1 MREFVVVG
9 HDAPVVPEFA
19 LDGLPGAGR
28 LDVLCRCVTGAL
40 LRSHGVRSDTRVHLV
55 LADEF
60 TVRFDGDSVR
70 RLNPDERST
79 AALVRGALEDREKAV
94 GAMPVE
100 VHPGIELRR
109 RGVAGTVEAVAD
121 RTTLVTLHEDGTPVT
136 DWGLFDAT
144 EAGPEKAATDADS
157 NVDLDVGFVLS
168 DHDDFTDD
176 ERTLLSE
183 TADRR
188 LRLGPVPLHA
198 DQAIVVAHHFLDTA
212 GYRSV

>member
-1 MREFVVVG
+1 MREFVVLG
-9 HDAPVVPEFA
+9 HDAPVAPDFA
-19 LDGLPGAGR
+19 LDDLPGAGR

-79 AALVRGALEDREKAV
+79 AALVRGALEEREKAV
-94 GAMPVE
+94 GAMPVTA
-100 VHPGIELRR
+100 HPGVELRR
-109 RGVAGTVEAVAD
+109 RGVADTVEAVAD

-136 DWGLFDAT
+136 DWTPFDAGPGDDAER
-144 EAGPEKAATDADS
+144 EA
-157 NVDLDVGFVLS
+157 VDVGFVLS
-168 DHDDFTDD
+168 DHRDFTDD
-176 ERTLLSE
+176 ERALLAE
-183 TADRR
+183 AADRR

-212 GYRSV
+212 GYRRV